1 MKINGRPVPI
11 VTVELKV
18 AGNGPAAIVAKKESD
33 TFVDNLTTRMAVQPP
48 PSTRDRDNSRLLN
61 IVA

>member
-18 AGNGPAAIVAKKESD
+18 AGNGPAAIVAKKEAG
-33 TFVDNLTTRMAVQPP
+33 TFVDNLAARLTVQPP
-48 PSTRDRDNSRLLN
+48 PSNRDQGNGRLLN